1 MSLSPA
7 ESRATPAGRRRFA
20 PSALTTSLT
29 QQQLIHSPAVIRQ
42 SLRPWLATMA
52 PDVYTDSTQ
61 DHMRREIAHKWH
73 WQLRSHHT
81 HIQAYSTRKHRS
93 HQRPQQ
99 SPITHMPRDV
109 RCTVAHAYGTQARFR
124 GLFGGLGG
132 RGCGCG
138 DRAVRIILISKT
150 PAWAPRCRCRH
161 RARGVY
167 MSVTQYCFG
176 PIRHFGEGRG
186 APLALAI
193 AKLPPCVGTSV
204 HSSAIAWRLE
214 QVN

>member
-132 RGCGCG
+132 SWMRVRRSGGTDHSYKQDARRG
-138 DRAVRIILISKT
+138 R
-150 PAWAPRCRCRH
+150 
-161 RARGVY
+161 
-167 MSVTQYCFG
+167 
-176 PIRHFGEGRG
+176 RG
-186 APLALAI
+186 AAA
-193 AKLPPCVGTSV
+193 GT
-204 HSSAIAWRLE
+204 ARAGFICP
-214 QVN
+214 